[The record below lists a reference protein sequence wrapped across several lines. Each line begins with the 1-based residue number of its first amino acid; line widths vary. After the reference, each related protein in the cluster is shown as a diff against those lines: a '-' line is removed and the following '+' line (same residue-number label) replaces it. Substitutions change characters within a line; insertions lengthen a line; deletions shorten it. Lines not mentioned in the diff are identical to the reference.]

1 MRQFFAVLVVAAT
14 SAAEPSVTIYNQRFG
29 VVRENIHLDLQQG
42 VNQVTFNDTTAH
54 LEPDSVMLRNPA
66 GKANIRILEQN
77 YRADQ
82 LSPELLLKLN
92 EGKFIDFI
100 IQNGDQREIVQ
111 GRVVRSDYAPHSA
124 AAMQRY
130 GQQYQIMQ
138 QAYAY
143 GGGASQPIIEI
154 YGKLH
159 FGLPGQ
165 PLFPAIPD
173 NTILKPTLTWTL
185 ESDTTGTVDAE
196 IGYLT
201 GGMSWEASYNLVAP
215 KEGGKVDL
223 VGWVTMDNQSGKIFE
238 NAQIK
243 LMAGNVSKL
252 QGADESRIRYEM
264 ADINGPAGGFRPTV
278 TEKAFDEYHLYTVER
293 AVTLRDRETKQVE
306 FVRADGITSTR
317 FYVYDGAKIDP
328 NQYRGWG
335 TEQFMQQRDYGTQSN
350 KLVWVMREF
359 ANTKENGLGIPLPA
373 GKTRFYQRDEAAP
386 ESVSGGGSSGQLE
399 FTGENVIAHTPQGET
414 VRVYT
419 GDAFDLVGERKQV
432 SYAMD
437 YNAHWVDEMFEIELR
452 NRKKEAAEIRV
463 VEHLYRGAN
472 FEIRSPSMQFEKTD
486 AQTIEFRVQLQPDEE
501 KKVTYLVHY
510 TW

>member
-1 MRQFFAVLVVAAT
+1 MRPIFVLLAIAAIA
-14 SAAEPSVTIYNQRFG
+14 AAEPSVTIYNQRFG
-29 VVRENIHLDLQQG
+29 VVRESIHLDLQQG

-54 LEPDSVMLRNPA
+54 LEPDSVMLRDPA

-92 EGKFIDFI
+92 EGKVIDFI
-100 IQNGDQREIVQ
+100 IQNGDQRDIVQ
-111 GRVVRSDYAPHSA
+111 GRVVRSNYAPHSA

-130 GQQYQIMQ
+130 GQQYQMMQ

-173 NTILKPTLTWTL
+173 DTILKPALTWTL
-185 ESDTTGTVDAE
+185 ESDTAGAIDAE

-201 GGMSWEASYNLVAP
+201 GGMSWESSYNLVAP
-215 KEGGKVDL
+215 KEGDKVDL
-223 VGWVTMDNQSGKIFE
+223 VGWVTMDNQSGKTFE

-243 LMAGNVSKL
+243 LMAGNVSKI
-252 QGADESRIRYEM
+252 QPQNRMMDEFQVTMGGMSESRV
-264 ADINGPAGGFRPTV
+264 GPTV
-278 TEKAFDEYHLYTVER
+278 TENAFDEYHLYTVER

-335 TEQFMQQRDYGTQSN
+335 TEQLMQQRDYGTQSN

-386 ESVSGGGSSGQLE
+386 EVGSGGASSGQLE

-432 SYAMD
+432 SYSVD
-437 YNAHWVDEMFEIELR
+437 YNAHWVDEMFEIKLR

>member
-1 MRQFFAVLVVAAT
+1 MRLVLCILLVAA
-14 SAAEPSVTIYNQRFG
+14 SAVAEPSVTIYNQRFG
-29 VVRENIHLDLQQG
+29 VVRESIHLDLQQG

-54 LEPDSVMLRNPA
+54 LEPDSVMLRDPA

-100 IQNGDQREIVQ
+100 IQNGDQRDIVQ
-111 GRVVRSDYAPHSA
+111 GRVVRSNYAPHSA
-124 AAMQRY
+124 NAMQRY
-130 GQQYQIMQ
+130 GQQYQMMQ
-138 QAYAY
+138 QAIAY
-143 GGGASQPIIEI
+143 GGASQPIIEI

-165 PLFPAIPD
+165 PLFPSVPD
-173 NTILKPTLTWTL
+173 DSILKPTLTWTL
-185 ESDTTGTVDAE
+185 ESDTAGAIDAE

-215 KEGGKVDL
+215 KEGDKVDL
-223 VGWVTMDNQSGKIFE
+223 VGWVTMDNQSGKTFE

-252 QGADESRIRYEM
+252 QPQNQMMDEMQVGGAIR
-264 ADINGPAGGFRPTV
+264 ARGGFEPTV
-278 TEKAFDEYHLYTVER
+278 TEKSFDEYHLYTVER

-306 FVRADGITSTR
+306 FVRADGVTSNR
-317 FYVYDGAKIDP
+317 FYVYDGTKIDP

-335 TEQFMQQRDYGTQSN
+335 TEQLMQQRDYGTQSN
-350 KLVWVMREF
+350 KVVWVMREF
-359 ANTKENGLGIPLPA
+359 ENTKENGLGIPLPA
-373 GKTRFYQRDEAAP
+373 GKTRFYQRDAVAL
-386 ESVSGGGSSGQLE
+386 ESGADSASGGQLE

-432 SYAMD
+432 SYSMD
-437 YNAHWVDEMFEIELR
+437 YNAHWVDEMFEVKVR
-452 NRKKEAAEIRV
+452 NRKKEPAEIRV
-463 VEHLYRGAN
+463 VEHLYRGTN
-472 FEIRSPSMQFEKTD
+472 WEIRSPSMQFEKTD

>member
-1 MRQFFAVLVVAAT
+1 MRPIFVLLAAT
-14 SAAEPSVTIYNQRFG
+14 AFAAAEPSVTIYNQRFG
-29 VVRENIHLDLQQG
+29 VVRESIHLDLQHG

-54 LEPDSVMLRNPA
+54 LEPDSVMLRDPA

-82 LSPELLLKLN
+82 LSTELLLKLN

-100 IQNGDQREIVQ
+100 IQNGDQRDIVQ
-111 GRVVRSDYAPHSA
+111 GRVVRSNYAPHGD

-130 GQQYQIMQ
+130 GQQYQMMQ

-143 GGGASQPIIEI
+143 GGASQPIIEI

-173 NTILKPTLTWTL
+173 DTILKPSLTWTL
-185 ESDTTGTVDAE
+185 ESDTAGALDAE

-201 GGMSWEASYNLVAP
+201 GGMSWEASYNFVAP
-215 KEGGKVDL
+215 KEGDKVDL
-223 VGWVTMDNQSGKIFE
+223 VGWVTMDNQSGKTFE

-252 QGADESRIRYEM
+252 QPENQMLNDFSISGERRSR
-264 ADINGPAGGFRPTV
+264 GGFEPTV
-278 TEKAFDEYHLYTVER
+278 SEKSFDEYHLYTVER
-293 AVTLRDRETKQVE
+293 ATTLRDRETKQVE

-317 FYVYDGAKIDP
+317 FYVYDGTKIDP

-335 TEQFMQQRDYGTQSN
+335 TEQLMQQRDYGTQSN

-359 ANTKENGLGIPLPA
+359 ENTKENGLGIPLPA

-386 ESVSGGGSSGQLE
+386 EVSASGAASGQLE
-399 FTGENVIAHTPQGET
+399 FTGENVITHTPQGET

-432 SYAMD
+432 SYSMD
-437 YNAHWVDEMFEIELR
+437 YNAHWVDEMFEIKLR

-463 VEHLYRGAN
+463 VEHLYRGTN
-472 FEIRSPSMQFEKTD
+472 WEIRSPSMQFEKTD
-486 AQTIEFRVQLQPDEE
+486 AQTIEFRVPLQPDEE